1 MNRDDAMALLREYT
15 KNENLIKHMLAVE
28 AAMRA
33 YARKYGEDEEM
44 WGITG
49 LLHDFDYERWP
60 SLEDHPL
67 KGAEILQEKGYPEEV
82 IYAIKSHNTLLGLPR
97 KSLMDKTL
105 FAVDELTGFITAV
118 TLVRPSKSLE
128 EVEVKS
134 VRKRMKDKAFA
145 RGVNREDIIQGAAEL
160 GVDLDEHIAFVI
172 EAMKGIAKELGL
184 DGKGA

>member
-82 IYAIKSHNTLLGLPR
+82 IYAIKAHNTLLGLPR

>member
-1 MNRDDAMALLREYT
+1 MVLLREYT

-33 YARKYGEDEEM
+33 YARKYGEDEEK

-67 KGAEILQEKGYPEEV
+67 RGTEILTERGYPDDV
-82 IYAIKSHNTLLGLPR
+82 IYAIKAHNTLLGLPR
-97 KSLMDKTL
+97 NSLMAKTL

-118 TLVRPSKSLE
+118 ALVRPSKSLA

-145 RGVNREDIIQGAAEL
+145 RAVKREDILQGAEEL
-160 GVDLDEHIAFVI
+160 GVDLDEHIEFVI
-172 EAMKGIAKELGL
+172 KAMQGIAPELGL
-184 DGKGA
+184 